1 MNMKNNNFYIK
12 ISQIRKKAKYFHSN
26 IYQSSFSQILN
37 IVETEE
43 TVAILVQDRDVK
55 RGYFA
60 TGNLDELVSIIKKWP
75 YGTGIEF
82 LSKAENCDIK
92 EYFEAAG
99 FVQYAVY
106 IKTENKKL
114 PDTLK
119 HIDTDRFRYNECE
132 KFISDISIE
141 DSKEIHNLLY
151 KAFNPLTSHIESENE
166 LQDRIMNGNI
176 VIHKENGKIVTIL
189 TFNVKPKAIYMEH
202 MLNEGKSEYMHM
214 LYYAVLKNNMN
225 KGVLTSDTWIRKT
238 NVRAFNF
245 VRRYGLFP
253 GSLKNFVFC
262 KRK

>member
-1 MNMKNNNFYIK
+1 
-12 ISQIRKKAKYFHSN
+12 
-26 IYQSSFSQILN
+26 
-37 IVETEE
+37 
-43 TVAILVQDRDVK
+43 
-55 RGYFA
+55 
-60 TGNLDELVSIIKKWP
+60 
-75 YGTGIEF
+75 
-82 LSKAENCDIK
+82 
-92 EYFEAAG
+92 
-99 FVQYAVY
+99 
-106 IKTENKKL
+106 
-114 PDTLK
+114 
-119 HIDTDRFRYNECE
+119 
-132 KFISDISIE
+132 
-141 DSKEIHNLLY
+141 
-151 KAFNPLTSHIESENE
+151 
-166 LQDRIMNGNI
+166 MNGNI